1 MLCGNL
7 TLVLLTDEEREREG
21 GRRCCVYVPLSAQK
35 DQAGRPNLEVWD
47 TASGQKTAEL
57 IQKRQKGWYVVS

>member
-1 MLCGNL
+1 M
-7 TLVLLTDEEREREG
+7 
-21 GRRCCVYVPLSAQK
+21 YVPLSAQK

-57 IQKRQKGWYVVS
+57 IQKRQKGWYVVT